1 MTTLLYELPLAV
13 LLAGLLGCQQR
24 FSSDALT
31 AENFAAPS
39 SSGALDA
46 GLVPSGVGAPPLESS
61 HAMTVT
67 SCSSS
72 PQACAAPEA
81 DAAARESYRVVFGSG
96 RAEIRSRGQAM
107 ADVYQ
112 ELRDRTASGER
123 LDAEPRAS
131 GAAEAPAARGVGSAA
146 STNTGGSDPV
156 AEGAFRL
163 LDLVNR
169 TGEVTLDIVHGLGSK
184 GCTVSLGRIRRR
196 RVVAMPDPGARARAR
211 AGPKRPRRLVVKR
224 STGWR
229 THIRYDA
236 SPSP

>member
-1 MTTLLYELPLAV
+1 MTTLLYQLPLAV

-46 GLVPSGVGAPPLESS
+46 GLVPSGVDAGAPPLESS

-72 PQACAAPEA
+72 PQACGAPEA
-81 DAAARESYRVVFGSG
+81 DAAARASYRVVFGSG

-112 ELRDRTASGER
+112 QLRDRTVSGER

-163 LDLVNR
+163 LDLVDR

-184 GCTVSLGRIRRR
+184 GCTVSLGRSADGGSSQCLIREPERGQG
-196 RVVAMPDPGARARAR
+196 PDRKGPG
-211 AGPKRPRRLVVKR
+211 V
-224 STGWR
+224 SW
-229 THIRYDA
+229 
-236 SPSP
+236 